1 MKTFILF
8 AQSLVQVLALL
19 IGSVSFSAHA
29 LNTPTHYGCTDIWN
43 DPEGSATNAIT
54 PKGLQET
61 NKIFVTDVAGGA
73 SEAEVTFVYRYASA
87 TQALPSPNLALL
99 GARLDGANL
108 TATITYPLRFSDPIR
123 ATFFAERKLALPKP
137 SPGDYRLIAQIPYG
151 CALGVAA
158 TLPISGG
165 NSQWILR
172 VAGPRPTVIVSTLT
186 YLPATRNFMTAS
198 LTEVQALRTAPGI
211 GSVFALLD
219 DNFRAWP
226 TLGDAPPNVVSVC
239 RLFRAST
246 LTHTY
251 SANNAECESLR
262 ANPQW
267 SYEGI
272 AFRALVPTNGACAS
286 GTEPVYKLTNAT
298 LGDTQRHTRSEMT
311 YRTLALN
318 GWTQQ
323 GIAFCSPVG

>member
-73 SEAEVTFVYRYASA
+73 SEAEVIFVYRY
-87 TQALPSPNLALL
+87 TTETKALPSPNLELL
-99 GARLDGANL
+99 GARVDGANL
-108 TATITYPLRFSDPIR
+108 TATVAYPLRFSDPIR
-123 ATFFAERKLALPKP
+123 SSFFAEKKLALPKP

-158 TLPISGG
+158 TLPTSGG

-186 YLPATRNFMTAS
+186 YLPTTRNFMTAS
-198 LTEVQALRTAPGI
+198 LDDVQFLRTTPGV
-211 GSVFALLD
+211 SSAFALLE

-239 RLFRAST
+239 RFFRAST
-246 LTHTY
+246 ITHAY
-251 SANNAECESLR
+251 SANASECASLR

-267 SYEGI
+267 ADEGI
-272 AFRALVPTNGACAS
+272 AFRALVPANGTCAS
-286 GTEPVYKLTNAT
+286 GTEPIYILTNAM
-298 LGDTQRHTRSEMT
+298 LGDTQRYTRSEMT